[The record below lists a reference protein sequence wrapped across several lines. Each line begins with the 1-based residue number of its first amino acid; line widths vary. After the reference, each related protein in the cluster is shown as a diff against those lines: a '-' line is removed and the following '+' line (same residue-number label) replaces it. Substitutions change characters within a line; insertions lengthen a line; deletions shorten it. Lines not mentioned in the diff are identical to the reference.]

1 MNSQASSPQHVCEL
15 HLCRLIS
22 IVRSFSLLSNVSLHG
37 YTTAFACLPD
47 DGRAVGLFS
56 DFGGYE

>member
-1 MNSQASSPQHVCEL
+1 MLFDVSVVHY
-15 HLCRLIS
+15 
-22 IVRSFSLLSNVSLHG
+22 FSLLSNVPLYG
-37 YTTAFACLPD
+37 CATTEACLPD